1 MNGPAIAVMA
11 RVPEAGKVKT
21 RMQPVLS
28 PERCAS
34 LYNAFLGDA
43 IDLSMSIQDVAHFLS
58 FTPVEGRH
66 ILERLVPPGI
76 ELIPQAG
83 QDLGSVMDGLMKAL
97 FARGYLPVV
106 VVGSDIPALQPRAL
120 RCALALLKDCDICL
134 GPSRDGGYYLVG
146 ARKPVSAI
154 FQGIPWSTPRVLE
167 LTLQKAA
174 LAGLKTALLEE
185 LEDVDTIEELKSLE
199 KDIISLR
206 GEPGARI
213 PVRTETWLKN
223 SRISSKQP

>member
-1 MNGPAIAVMA
+1 MA

-21 RMQPVLS
+21 RMQPDLS

-34 LYNAFLGDA
+34 LYRAFLGDA
-43 IDLSMSIQDVAHFLS
+43 IDLSMSIEGVAHFLS

-66 ILERLVPPGI
+66 VLERMVPPGV

-83 QDLGSVMDGLMKAL
+83 HDLGSVMDGLMKAL
-97 FARGYLPVV
+97 FARGYSPVV
-106 VVGSDIPALQPRAL
+106 LFGSDIPALQPRAL
-120 RCALALLKDCDICL
+120 DCALAMLKDCDICL

-146 ARKPVSAI
+146 AGNPVSPI

-174 LAGLKTALLEE
+174 SAGLKTAMLEE
-185 LEDVDTIEELKSLE
+185 LEDVDTVEELQSLE
-199 KDIISLR
+199 KEIIRLR

-213 PVRTETWLKN
+213 PVRTEAWLKN
-223 SRISSKQP
+223 SSVSLKQP